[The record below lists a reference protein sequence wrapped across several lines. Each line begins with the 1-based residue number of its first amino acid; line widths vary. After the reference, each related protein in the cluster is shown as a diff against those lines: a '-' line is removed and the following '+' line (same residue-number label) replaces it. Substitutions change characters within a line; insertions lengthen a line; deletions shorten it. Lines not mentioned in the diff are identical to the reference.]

1 MAKGNFEQFL
11 EALGAFE
18 SGKPSGDSLQY
29 SAKNPN
35 TNATGKYQ
43 FTEVIFA
50 DLGYYNADNNLYD
63 GVFNGTWTG
72 KNGVTSLNSWT
83 TNPAAQE
90 TAIREAF
97 FKNYGYI
104 NSGLSAKGIT
114 SIDGYLSNAANQG
127 AKTVK
132 YYKLN
137 AARTDFDKDASG
149 NRIIYTQQITISLSG
164 ILAGAHLRGGSGVA
178 EVLGQLNNKSL
189 IDFTAA
195 QFDLN
200 YYKTNLLDEINT
212 PIFKYLDDF
221 GNYTVT
227 NADFTLS
234 SYGNATNY
242 VLYGTLNNDTI
253 NGGSGNDTLNGGAG
267 NDILNGGAGSDILNP
282 GYNPYSTDTVNG
294 GDGDDLLQVDYSSK
308 NNGAGIH
315 LGYGNANVIYHRN
328 GNVNDNSELVKF
340 SNIERFDITGTQYAD
355 VFEGRAGND
364 IFNGGAGSDILYGG
378 DGNDVL
384 DGDLVPAVSGTAQ
397 DTIYGG
403 AGNDQIWGG
412 EDNDTLYGE
421 SGNDTLNGE
430 DGNDILNPGYN
441 PYSTD
446 TVNGGD
452 GDDLLQVDY
461 SSKNNGA
468 GIHLGYG
475 NANVIYHRNGNV
487 NDNSELVKFSNI
499 ERFDITGTQYADVFE
514 GRSGNDIFNGGASDD
529 ILYGDTDG
537 YIGATIYQHG
547 SYGGQ
552 AQNLQVGNYDLQN
565 LQIGNDSL
573 SSLQV
578 SPGFKVTLYEHS
590 GYTGS
595 SRTFTE
601 STTWVG
607 DFNDKTSSIKVE
619 YINSNDTLNGG
630 AGNDNLYGGYGNDI
644 LTGGLGQD
652 TLTGGAG
659 RDRFDYRN
667 LADSVFNTFD
677 VITDF
682 NANAGNDLFVVST
695 ARSVFNN
702 VGTIATLDT
711 TGISAKLTNTT
722 FTANSAAQFSFGSR
736 TFVAI
741 NDATAGFSGTT
752 DAIIEV
758 TGLAGTLGLNNFT
771 TTNNDVASPSITLAV
786 SPSSVT
792 EDGTANIIYTFTRTG
807 AITNALTVN
816 YGIAGTATFNNDYTQ
831 IGATS
836 FTGTTGSITFA
847 AGASTKTLTIDPTA
861 DTIVESNETV
871 ALTLASGTGY
881 TVGTTTAVTGTI
893 TNDDV
898 ASPSITLA
906 VSPSSVTEDGTA
918 NIIYTFTRTG
928 AITNALTVNYGIA
941 GTATFNNDYTQI
953 GATSFTGKTG
963 SITFAAGSSTKT
975 LTIDPTAD
983 TTVESNETVA
993 LTLAS
998 GIGYTIGTTTAITGT
1013 ITNDDASA
1021 GYILG
1026 GYIQSGNVNSTT
1038 SASTPFNKL
1047 THLFYSFADVSADGT
1062 VKLPTAWDNYNDI
1075 TKLQE
1080 IKAQNP
1086 NLKIMLSIGG
1096 AIEPDFTSAVGDNST
1111 STTRANFVNTAI
1123 QLMNTHGFDGLD
1135 IDWESPKQTE
1145 NHEYLDLLKTLDQQL
1160 PAGKLLTTATMA
1172 SQWYLEDSPEY
1183 KLGADLNWNGTTK
1196 SVLAHTSDI
1205 VDFINVMSYD
1215 YKATW
1220 SADTTTGHQAA
1231 LGNTTT
1237 PNTVAWA
1244 IDYYKAKGVDPKDIV
1259 MGLPLYG
1266 RTWKD
1271 VTNTAN
1277 NGLGNS
1283 GIVTQSFDDY
1293 NAVRQSMISD
1303 GQITLQEVGGNFN
1316 AYSLYDINNDNVI
1329 NASDGLVDIDGDG
1342 KYNDAYIDY
1351 KKLHDQ
1357 YLSGTNGYGTVGTNG
1372 YGVYWDNIAK
1382 VPYIYNS
1389 QKGVFST
1396 YEDKQSIGAKTDYV
1410 KQQGIG
1416 GAFFWETPQDLLLSN
1431 PDSLINA
1438 AATNLGINNV
1448 VSPNISLAVSPSS
1461 VAEDGTA
1468 NIIYTFTRTG
1478 ATTNA
1483 LTVNYGITG
1492 TADVSDYTGAT
1503 PGTGKTITFAAGAST
1518 ATLTIDPTADTIV
1531 ESNETVALTL
1541 TSGTGYTIGT
1551 TTAVTGTITNDDV
1564 VASPTITLAVSP
1576 SSVLENGITNLIY
1589 TFTRT
1594 GATTNALTVNYGI
1607 AGTANSA
1614 DYTGATPGTGKTI
1627 TFAAGTS
1634 TATLTIDPTADTTV
1648 ESNETVDLTLTSGT
1662 GYTVGTTTAVTGTI
1676 TNDDFGLTPL
1686 QKQRAEQLTS
1696 LSENSSIEL
1705 KYGFAE
1711 IVTQGGIPDGRGIT
1725 AGRAGFTSGTGDMYL
1740 VVKEYTTQVPN
1751 NTLAIFLPRLEQ
1763 LNTQF
1768 IANNYNPIGDTTG
1781 LDGLIPA
1788 WQALGN
1794 NPTFR
1799 AVQDTISDQLYYQPA
1814 MIAATPLGLSL
1825 PLSLAVLYD
1834 TIIQHGG
1841 GEDLDGL
1848 KALIQRTNQAF
1859 AGKTPATGIDEK
1871 VWLNKFLEV
1880 RRQDLTNPSNT
1891 STQSVW
1897 AVSVGRVDVFK
1908 ALADSGNYDLSL
1920 PIELNA
1926 ANNEIIITLAS
1937 GVQNFDMTTYLGTAG
1952 TSSYKRVVNVVGN
1965 ELNNTL
1971 KGNDYWHNSLT
1982 GGLGKDTLTGGL
1994 GIDIFDY
2001 RNLGDSVFNSF
2012 DIITDFK
2019 TTDSDKFRV
2028 STARSVFNNVGTVA
2042 TLDTAGITAKLT
2054 NTTFTAN
2061 SAAQFS
2067 FGSRTFVGI
2076 NDATAGFDPTKDAII
2091 EVTGLAGT
2099 LGLSNFT
2106 TTLV

>member
-253 NGGSGNDTLNGGAG
+253 NGGFGNDTLNGGAG
-267 NDILNGGAGSDILNP
+267 NDILNGGA
-282 GYNPYSTDTVNG
+282 
-294 GDGDDLLQVDYSSK
+294 
-308 NNGAGIH
+308 
-315 LGYGNANVIYHRN
+315 
-328 GNVNDNSELVKF
+328 
-340 SNIERFDITGTQYAD
+340 
-355 VFEGRAGND
+355 
-364 IFNGGAGSDILYGG
+364 
-378 DGNDVL
+378 
-384 DGDLVPAVSGTAQ
+384 
-397 DTIYGG
+397 
-403 AGNDQIWGG
+403 
-412 EDNDTLYGE
+412 
-421 SGNDTLNGE
+421 
-430 DGNDILNPGYN
+430 GNDILNPGYN

-487 NDNSELVKFSNI
+487 NDNFELVKFSNI
-499 ERFDITGTQYADVFE
+499 ERFDITGTQYNDVFE
-514 GRSGNDIFNGGASDD
+514 GRSGNDTFNGGAGND
-529 ILYGDTDG
+529 ILYGDTDA

-861 DTIVESNETV
+861 DTI
-871 ALTLASGTGY
+871 
-881 TVGTTTAVTGTI
+881 
-893 TNDDV
+893 
-898 ASPSITLA
+898 
-906 VSPSSVTEDGTA
+906 
-918 NIIYTFTRTG
+918 
-928 AITNALTVNYGIA
+928 
-941 GTATFNNDYTQI
+941 
-953 GATSFTGKTG
+953 
-963 SITFAAGSSTKT
+963 
-975 LTIDPTAD
+975 
-983 TTVESNETVA
+983 VESNETVA

-1518 ATLTIDPTADTIV
+1518 ATLTIDPTADTTV

-1541 TSGTGYTIGT
+1541 ATGTGYTIGT

-1627 TFAAGTS
+1627 TFAAGSS

-1880 RRQDLTNPSNT
+1880 RRQDLTNPYNT
-1891 STQSVW
+1891 STQAVW